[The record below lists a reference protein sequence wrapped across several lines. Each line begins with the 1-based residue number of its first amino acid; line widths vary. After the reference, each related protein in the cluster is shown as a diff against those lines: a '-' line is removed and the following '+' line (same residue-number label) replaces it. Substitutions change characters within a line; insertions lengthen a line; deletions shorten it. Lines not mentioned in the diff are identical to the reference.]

1 MIGEE
6 SNLYADQNERNF
18 TFTKEELKASL
29 GINFFMEINKLPAI
43 AEYWRVDNLIGDDGI

>member
-29 GINFFMEINKLPAI
+29 GINFFMEINKLPTI